1 MRMASEQAEA
11 VLAALRLSMGQSAE
25 GAAEARAMLAQA
37 GDPSQRAARERLRA
51 EVAAALTS
59 DLLPSDHPVA
69 VWLLAEEIKAHEAR
83 GAGASEA
90 LYMLIAAVARFA
102 QPADALLLWRAR
114 QATPETQAGVDAEQF
129 GRLGLAAVRERLTGL
144 ASEPGPQADEAAR
157 ALQWL
162 DAAAKEGAF
171 DDLAGYFLW
180 ADERFGLATSGPT

>member
-90 LYMLIAAVARFA
+90 LYTLVAVVARFA
-102 QPADALLLWRAR
+102 QPADALALWRAR
-114 QATPETQAGVDAEQF
+114 EATPETRLGVDVEQF
-129 GRLGLAAVRERLTGL
+129 GRLGLTETRAALDLIAAQSGAQSGQAHQAL
-144 ASEPGPQADEAAR
+144 AWLEASAR
-157 ALQWL
+157 A
-162 DAAAKEGAF
+162 GVF
-171 DDLAGYFLW
+171 DDLIGYFFW
-180 ADERFGLATSGPT
+180 ADERFGLTVSGPT

>member
-51 EVAAALTS
+51 EVVAALTS

-69 VWLLAEEIKAHEAR
+69 VWLLAEEIKAHEVR

-144 ASEPGPQADEAAR
+144 ASEPGPQADEADQ

-162 DAAAKEGAF
+162 DDAAKEGAF